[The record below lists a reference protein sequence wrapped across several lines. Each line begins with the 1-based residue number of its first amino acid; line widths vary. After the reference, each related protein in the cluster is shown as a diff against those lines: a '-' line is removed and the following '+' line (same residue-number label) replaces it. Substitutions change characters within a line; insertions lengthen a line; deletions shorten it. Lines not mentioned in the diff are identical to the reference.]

1 MIGTVTD
8 FVAEAVF
15 ASTLQ
20 PSQPVTAAE
29 AWAAVTAAMA
39 RYGAQGCVE
48 LLAGE
53 YGERPETAAA
63 RMRFAR
69 DLAATL
75 ARTPAMAGC

>member
-29 AWAAVTAAMA
+29 AWAAVTAALA
-39 RYGAQGCVE
+39 QHGTQGCVE
-48 LLAGE
+48 ILAGE
-53 YGERPETAAA
+53 YGERPETAAP

-69 DLAATL
+69 ELADTL
-75 ARTPAMAGC
+75 TRTPALTG